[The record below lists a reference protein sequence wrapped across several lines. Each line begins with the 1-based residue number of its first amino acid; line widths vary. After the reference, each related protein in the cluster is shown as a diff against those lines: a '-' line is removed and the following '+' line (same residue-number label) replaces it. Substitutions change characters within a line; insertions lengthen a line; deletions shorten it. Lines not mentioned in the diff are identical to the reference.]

1 MLVWWCQLQTRT
13 ASLAYF
19 SIIFILSNYLI
30 AFGNG
35 VVIFLVSLED
45 NVVFLDVL
53 DSLLEDQFSVLCY
66 FIHFE
71 CMSFITIIIIIIII
85 IMCAF
90 QVCFGSCSLS
100 YTVYLTPSHENEH

>member
-19 SIIFILSNYLI
+19 SIIFILSNSLI
-30 AFGNG
+30 ASGNG

-45 NVVFLDVL
+45 NVVFLGVL

-71 CMSFITIIIIIIII
+71 CMSFITIIIIIIVIII

-90 QVCFGSCSLS
+90 QVCFWFM
-100 YTVYLTPSHENEH
+100 